1 MILTL
6 KSIHDLTLRGIL
18 GRGYFVEPLRLY
30 QNRQMLNL
38 NSDVILWYDIL
49 VYTTPALAFKT
60 SLNICLLKL

>member
-49 VYTTPALAFKT
+49 VYTTPA
-60 SLNICLLKL
+60 